1 MLTLYLWEKEKK
13 LYSIGIDVGGTF
25 TDFFCL
31 DHSNQKSYVYK
42 TASTPTDP
50 SKAVCDGL
58 ETLLKKY
65 LIKPSEVST
74 IFHGTT
80 VGTNSILEGKG
91 AKVGLITNSGF
102 RDILH
107 IGRHQRPQHY
117 SIGQEIPWQDRS
129 LIERKFRRTVTCRLD
144 SSGNEIT
151 PLDESGILDH
161 IQFFNEHNV
170 TSVLIAFLFSFRNN
184 AHENRVLELVKHSMP
199 SAFVTTSSSVSPQFR
214 EFERFTTGA
223 VAAFIGPKVT
233 HYIDNLSSTLSK
245 ICPDAEL
252 RIMTSSGG
260 LATPEMIMRHP
271 ELTLLSGLVAG
282 ANAGLW
288 LASQKGMK
296 NLITLDIGGTSADI
310 SIINDGQLNE
320 VSSRNASIAG
330 YPVQLPMI
338 DIHTIGAGGGSI
350 ARVDFGGGFKVG
362 PESAGASPGPA
373 CYNLGGSTPTV
384 TDANLVLGR
393 LLGDRIL
400 DGRMTLNTKMAEKS
414 LEGVSSILGSTIN
427 QTALGTVS
435 VLNNNMASAIRSRT
449 IQKGID
455 PRDFSLCAFGGGG
468 PLQAVGVAEILGIN
482 EVIIPQNPGIMCAF
496 GLLISR
502 IEYHSVRT
510 LLMTK
515 TKFNLSILN
524 EMLSEMKRD
533 LISIFERD
541 KANTKLICFE
551 AFTDLRYVGQ
561 VYELKVPLISDVLEP
576 HDLEK
581 VWDAFHKQH
590 KQEYGHNFSSA
601 DIEMVSV
608 KLKAHLKNEDP
619 YKKLNFES
627 SVSKNPSNSDL
638 TKKKVTFSSQGLPQS
653 FETELIDRNTLEV
666 GSQKVGPN
674 VVYQEDSTTVVPP
687 GWSMSVD
694 DDLTLRLKKL
704 DVNNE

>member
-1 MLTLYLWEKEKK
+1 M
-13 LYSIGIDVGGTF
+13 
-25 TDFFCL
+25 
-31 DHSNQKSYVYK
+31 
-42 TASTPTDP
+42 
-50 SKAVCDGL
+50 
-58 ETLLKKY
+58 
-65 LIKPSEVST
+65 
-74 IFHGTT
+74 
-80 VGTNSILEGKG
+80 
-91 AKVGLITNSGF
+91 
-102 RDILH
+102 H

-117 SIGQEIPWQDRS
+117 SIGQEIPWQNRA
-129 LIERKFRRTVTCRLD
+129 LIERKFRKTVDCRLD
-144 SSGNEIT
+144 SSGKEIT
-151 PLDESGILDH
+151 PLDEKSILAH
-161 IQFFNEHNV
+161 LEFFEENNV
-170 TSVLIAFLFSFRNN
+170 NSILIAFLFSYRNN
-184 AHENRVLELVKHSMP
+184 AHENRVLELVREQMP

-233 HYIDNLSSTLSK
+233 QYIDNLSLNLK
-245 ICPDAEL
+245 NICQNAEL

-288 LASQKGMK
+288 LASKKKMK

-320 VSSRNASIAG
+320 VSSRNASISG

-350 ARVDFGGGFKVG
+350 ARVDAGGGFKVG

-373 CYNLGGSTPTV
+373 CYNLGGSKPTV

-400 DGRMTLNTKMAEKS
+400 DGRMMLDSQMAETS
-414 LEGVSSILGSTIN
+414 LKEVSSTLGSTIN
-427 QTALGTVS
+427 QTALGTIS

-482 EVIIPQNPGIMCAF
+482 EVIVPQNPGIMCAF

-502 IEYHSVRT
+502 VEYHSVKT

-515 TKFNLSILN
+515 TQFNLSILN
-524 EMLSEMKRD
+524 ETLSEMKSD
-533 LISIFERD
+533 LTSIFERD
-541 KANTKLICFE
+541 KADTKLIRFE

-561 VYELKVPLISDVLEP
+561 GYELKVPLNSDVLRPEN
-576 HDLEK
+576 LEQ

-590 KQEYGHNFSSA
+590 KQEYGHNFLSA

-608 KLKAHLKNEDP
+608 KMKAQI
-619 YKKLNFES
+619 KKEES
-627 SVSKNPSNSDL
+627 SDEFSFENSIDETVSHLNLPN
-638 TKKKVTFSSQGLPQS
+638 TKVEFSIDGKPQS
-653 FETELIDRNTLEV
+653 FETEIIDRKTLK
-666 GSQKVGPN
+666 GGAQKAGPN
-674 VVYQEDSTTVVPP
+674 VLYQEDSTTVVPP
-687 GWSMSVD
+687 GWTMSVD
-694 DDLTLRLKKL
+694 DDLTLRLRKL
-704 DVNNE
+704 DNKNE

>member
-1 MLTLYLWEKEKK
+1 M
-13 LYSIGIDVGGTF
+13 YSIGIDVGGTF
-25 TDFFCL
+25 TDFFCF
-31 DHSNQKSYVYK
+31 DHSNQQTFVYK
-42 TASTPTDP
+42 IASTPDDP
-50 SKAVCDGL
+50 SQAVCTGL
-58 ETLLKKY
+58 EALLTKY
-65 LIKPSEVST
+65 SIKPTEVST

-117 SIGQEIPWQDRS
+117 SIGQEIPWQNRA
-129 LIERKFRRTVTCRLD
+129 LIERKFRKTIDCRLD
-144 SSGNEIT
+144 SSGNEII
-151 PLDESGILDH
+151 PLDETSILDH
-161 IQFFNEHNV
+161 LEFFKNNNV
-170 TSVLIAFLFSFRNN
+170 NSILIAFLFSFRNN
-184 AHENRVLELVKHSMP
+184 THENHVLKIVKEQMP

-233 HYIDNLSSTLSK
+233 NYIDNLSYNLRK
-245 ICPDAEL
+245 ICPESEL

-260 LATPEMIMRHP
+260 LATPEMIMEHP

-288 LASQKGMK
+288 LASKKGMK

-310 SIINDGQLNE
+310 SIINNGQLNE

-350 ARVDFGGGFKVG
+350 AKVDAGGGFKVG

-373 CYNLGGSTPTV
+373 CYNLGGSKPTV

-400 DGRMTLNTKMAEKS
+400 DGRMTLDSQMAEKS
-414 LEGVSSILGSTIN
+414 LEKVSSTLGSTIN
-427 QTALGTVS
+427 QTALGTIS

-468 PLQAVGVAEILGIN
+468 PLQAVGVAEILGIK

-515 TKFNLSILN
+515 TQFNLSFLN
-524 EMLSEMKRD
+524 ETLTEMKDD

-541 KANTKLICFE
+541 KADTKLISFE

-561 VYELKVPLISDVLEP
+561 GYELKVPLNSDMLKPEHLE
-576 HDLEK
+576 E

-590 KQEYGHNFSSA
+590 KQEYGHNFTSA

-608 KLKAHLKNEDP
+608 KLKAHIKKENP
-619 YKKLNFES
+619 YEELSFES
-627 SVSKNPSNSDL
+627 SFDEYSGRSDL
-638 TKKKVTFSSQGLPQS
+638 TMKEVEFSVEGKPQR
-653 FETELIDRNTLEV
+653 FDTEIIRRNNLA
-666 GSQKVGPN
+666 GGIQKMGPN
-674 VVYQEDSTTVVPP
+674 VVYQQDSTTVVPP
-687 GWSMSVD
+687 GWTMSVD
-694 DDLTLRLKKL
+694 DDLSLRLRKL
-704 DVNNE
+704 DNNNE

>member
-1 MLTLYLWEKEKK
+1 M
-13 LYSIGIDVGGTF
+13 YSIGIDVGGTF
-25 TDFFCL
+25 TDFFCFN
-31 DHSNQKSYVYK
+31 HSNQQTFVYK
-42 TASTPTDP
+42 IASTPEDP
-50 SKAVCDGL
+50 SEAVCAGL
-58 ETLLKKY
+58 EALLTKY
-65 LIKPSEVST
+65 SIKPTEVST

-117 SIGQEIPWQDRS
+117 SIGQEIPWQNRP
-129 LIERKFRRTVTCRLD
+129 LIERKFRKTIACRFD
-144 SSGNEIT
+144 SSGNEII
-151 PLDESGILDH
+151 PLDETSVLDH
-161 IQFFNEHNV
+161 VEFFKNNNV
-170 TSVLIAFLFSFRNN
+170 NSILIAFLFSYRNN
-184 AHENRVLELVKHSMP
+184 AHENHVLKIVKEQMP

-233 HYIDNLSSTLSK
+233 NYIYNLSHNLRK
-245 ICPDAEL
+245 ICPDSEL

-260 LATPEMIMRHP
+260 LATPEMIMQHP

-288 LASQKGMK
+288 LASKKGMK

-310 SIINDGQLNE
+310 SIINHGKLNE

-350 ARVDFGGGFKVG
+350 AKVDAGGGFKVG

-373 CYNLGGSTPTV
+373 CYNIGGSKPTV

-400 DGRMTLNTKMAEKS
+400 DGRMTLDTHMAEKS
-414 LEGVSSILGSTIN
+414 LEKVSTTLGSTIN
-427 QTALGTVS
+427 QTALGTIS

-468 PLQAVGVAEILGIN
+468 PLQAVGVAEILGIK

-515 TKFNLSILN
+515 TQFNLSFLNETLN
-524 EMLSEMKRD
+524 EMKDE

-541 KANTKLICFE
+541 KADTKLISFE

-561 VYELKVPLISDVLEP
+561 GYELKVSLNSDIIKPEHLEQ
-576 HDLEK
+576 
-581 VWDAFHKQH
+581 VWNDFHEQH
-590 KQEYGHNFSSA
+590 KQEYGHSFTSA

-608 KLKAHLKNEDP
+608 KLKAHIKKEKP
-619 YKKLNFES
+619 YEELSFES
-627 SVSKNPSNSDL
+627 SFDETVSRLNLPNA
-638 TKKKVTFSSQGLPQS
+638 KVEFNIDGKSQS
-653 FETELIDRNTLEV
+653 FEAEIIDRRFLAEGTH
-666 GSQKVGPN
+666 KVGPTII
-674 VVYQEDSTTVVPP
+674 YQEDSTTVAPP
-687 GWSMSVD
+687 GWKMSVD

-704 DVNNE
+704 DNRNE

>member
-1 MLTLYLWEKEKK
+1 M
-13 LYSIGIDVGGTF
+13 YSIGIDVGGTF
-25 TDFFCL
+25 TDFFCF
-31 DHSNQKSYVYK
+31 DQSNQKTFVYK
-42 TASTPTDP
+42 TPSTSDDP
-50 SKAVCDGL
+50 SKAVCAGL
-58 ETLLKKY
+58 EALLTKY
-65 LIKPSEVST
+65 TIKATDVST

-117 SIGQEIPWQDRS
+117 SIGQEIPWQNRA
-129 LIERKFRRTVTCRLD
+129 LIERKFRKTVNCRLD
-144 SSGNEIT
+144 SSGNEIA
-151 PLDESGILDH
+151 PLDEKSILAH
-161 IQFFNEHNV
+161 IEFFKENSVN
-170 TSVLIAFLFSFRNN
+170 SVLIAFLFSYRNN
-184 AHENRVLELVKHSMP
+184 AHEGRVLELVRDQMP

-233 HYIDNLSSTLSK
+233 HYIDNLTLNLKK
-245 ICPDAEL
+245 ICQNAEL

-288 LASQKGMK
+288 LASKKKMK

-320 VSSRNASIAG
+320 VSSRNASISG

-338 DIHTIGAGGGSI
+338 DIHTIGAGGGSV
-350 ARVDFGGGFKVG
+350 ARVDAGGGFKVG
-362 PESAGASPGPA
+362 PESAGAYPGPA
-373 CYNLGGSTPTV
+373 CYNLGGSKPTV

-400 DGRMTLNTKMAEKS
+400 DGRMTLDSQMAETS
-414 LEGVSSILGSTIN
+414 LKEVSSTLGSTIN
-427 QTALGTVS
+427 QTALGTIS

-502 IEYHSVRT
+502 VEYHSVKT

-515 TKFNLSILN
+515 TQFNLSTLN
-524 EMLSEMKRD
+524 ETLSEMKSD
-533 LISIFERD
+533 LTLIFERD
-541 KANTKLICFE
+541 KAETKLIRFE

-561 VYELKVPLISDVLEP
+561 GYELKVPLNSDILEP
-576 HDLEK
+576 QHLEQ
-581 VWDAFHKQH
+581 VWDAFHRQH
-590 KQEYGHNFSSA
+590 KQEYGHNFLSA

-608 KLKAHLKNEDP
+608 KLKAHIISENSSGALSFENSTDKTVSS
-619 YKKLNFES
+619 LNLPNTNVE
-627 SVSKNPSNSDL
+627 
-638 TKKKVTFSSQGLPQS
+638 FSIDGKPQS
-653 FETELIDRNTLEV
+653 FETEIIDRKTLA
-666 GSQKVGPN
+666 GGAQKAGPN
-674 VVYQEDSTTVVPP
+674 VIYQEDSTIVVPP
-687 GWSMSVD
+687 GWTMSVD

-704 DVNNE
+704 DNNNE

>member
-1 MLTLYLWEKEKK
+1 M
-13 LYSIGIDVGGTF
+13 YSIGIDVGGTF
-25 TDFFCL
+25 TDFFCFNQ
-31 DHSNQKSYVYK
+31 SNQKTFVYK
-42 TASTPTDP
+42 TPSTSDDP
-50 SKAVCDGL
+50 SKAVCAGL
-58 ETLLKKY
+58 EALLTKY
-65 LIKPSEVST
+65 TIKATDVST

-117 SIGQEIPWQDRS
+117 SIGQEIPWQNRA
-129 LIERKFRRTVTCRLD
+129 LIERKFRKTVNCRLD
-144 SSGNEIT
+144 SSGNEIA
-151 PLDESGILDH
+151 PLDEKSILAH
-161 IQFFNEHNV
+161 IEFFKENSVN
-170 TSVLIAFLFSFRNN
+170 SVLIAFLFSYRNN
-184 AHENRVLELVKHSMP
+184 AHEGRVLELVRDQMP

-233 HYIDNLSSTLSK
+233 HYIDNLTLNLKK
-245 ICPDAEL
+245 ICQNAEL

-288 LASQKGMK
+288 LASKKKMK

-320 VSSRNASIAG
+320 VSSRNASISG

-338 DIHTIGAGGGSI
+338 DIHTIGAGGGSV
-350 ARVDFGGGFKVG
+350 ARVDAGGGFKVG
-362 PESAGASPGPA
+362 PESAGAYPGPA
-373 CYNLGGSTPTV
+373 CYNLGGSKPTV

-400 DGRMTLNTKMAEKS
+400 DGRMTLDSQMAETS
-414 LEGVSSILGSTIN
+414 LKEVSLTLGSTIN
-427 QTALGTVS
+427 QTALGTIS

-502 IEYHSVRT
+502 VEYHSVKT

-515 TKFNLSILN
+515 TQFNLSTLN
-524 EMLSEMKRD
+524 ETLSEMKSD
-533 LISIFERD
+533 LTLIFERD
-541 KANTKLICFE
+541 KAETKLIRFE

-561 VYELKVPLISDVLEP
+561 GYELKVPLNSNTLGTEHLEQ
-576 HDLEK
+576 
-581 VWDAFHKQH
+581 VWDAFHRQH
-590 KQEYGHNFSSA
+590 KQEYGHNFLSA

-608 KLKAHLKNEDP
+608 KLKAHIMSKNSSGALSFENSTD
-619 YKKLNFES
+619 KTVSSLNFS
-627 SVSKNPSNSDL
+627 IS
-638 TKKKVTFSSQGLPQS
+638 
-653 FETELIDRNTLEV
+653 
-666 GSQKVGPN
+666 
-674 VVYQEDSTTVVPP
+674 
-687 GWSMSVD
+687 
-694 DDLTLRLKKL
+694 
-704 DVNNE
+704 

>member
-1 MLTLYLWEKEKK
+1 M
-13 LYSIGIDVGGTF
+13 YSIGIDVGGTF
-25 TDFFCL
+25 TDFFCFNQ
-31 DHSNQKSYVYK
+31 SNQKTFVYK
-42 TASTPTDP
+42 TPSTSDDP
-50 SKAVCDGL
+50 SKAVCAGL
-58 ETLLKKY
+58 EALLTKY
-65 LIKPSEVST
+65 TIKATDVST

-117 SIGQEIPWQDRS
+117 SIGQEIPWQNRA
-129 LIERKFRRTVTCRLD
+129 LIERKFRKTVNCRLD
-144 SSGNEIT
+144 SSGNEIA
-151 PLDESGILDH
+151 PLDEKSILAH
-161 IQFFNEHNV
+161 IEFFKENSVN
-170 TSVLIAFLFSFRNN
+170 SVLIAFLFSYRNN
-184 AHENRVLELVKHSMP
+184 AHEGRVLELVRDQMP

-233 HYIDNLSSTLSK
+233 HYIDNLTLNLKK
-245 ICPDAEL
+245 ICQNAEL

-288 LASQKGMK
+288 LASKKKMK

-320 VSSRNASIAG
+320 VSSRNASISG

-338 DIHTIGAGGGSI
+338 DIHTIGAGGGSV
-350 ARVDFGGGFKVG
+350 ARVDAGGGFKVG
-362 PESAGASPGPA
+362 PESAGAYPGPA
-373 CYNLGGSTPTV
+373 CYNLGGSKPTV

-400 DGRMTLNTKMAEKS
+400 DGRMTLDSQMAETS
-414 LEGVSSILGSTIN
+414 LKEVSSTLGSTIN
-427 QTALGTVS
+427 QTALGTIS

-502 IEYHSVRT
+502 VEYHSVKT

-515 TKFNLSILN
+515 TQFNLSTLN
-524 EMLSEMKRD
+524 ETLSEMKSD
-533 LISIFERD
+533 LTLIFERD
-541 KANTKLICFE
+541 KAETKLIRFE

-561 VYELKVPLISDVLEP
+561 GYELKVPLNSDILEP
-576 HDLEK
+576 QHLEQ
-581 VWDAFHKQH
+581 VWDAFHRQH
-590 KQEYGHNFSSA
+590 KQEYGHNFLSA

-608 KLKAHLKNEDP
+608 KLKAHIISENSSGALSFENSTDETVSR
-619 YKKLNFES
+619 LNLPNTNVE
-627 SVSKNPSNSDL
+627 
-638 TKKKVTFSSQGLPQS
+638 FSIDGKPQS
-653 FETELIDRNTLEV
+653 FETEIIDRKTLA
-666 GSQKVGPN
+666 GGAQKAGPN
-674 VVYQEDSTTVVPP
+674 VIYQEDSTIVVPP
-687 GWSMSVD
+687 GWTMSVD

-704 DVNNE
+704 DNNNE

>member
-1 MLTLYLWEKEKK
+1 M
-13 LYSIGIDVGGTF
+13 YSIGIDVGGTF
-25 TDFFCL
+25 TDFFCF
-31 DHSNQKSYVYK
+31 DHSNQQTFVYK
-42 TASTPTDP
+42 IASTPDDP
-50 SKAVCDGL
+50 SQAVCTGL
-58 ETLLKKY
+58 EALLTKY
-65 LIKPSEVST
+65 SIKPTEVST

-117 SIGQEIPWQDRS
+117 SIGQEIPWQNRA
-129 LIERKFRRTVTCRLD
+129 LIERKFRKTIDCRLD
-144 SSGNEIT
+144 SSGNEII
-151 PLDESGILDH
+151 PLNETSILDH
-161 IQFFNEHNV
+161 LEFFKNNNV
-170 TSVLIAFLFSFRNN
+170 NSILIAFLFSFRNN
-184 AHENRVLELVKHSMP
+184 THENHVLKIVKEQMP

-233 HYIDNLSSTLSK
+233 NYIDNLSYNLRK
-245 ICPDAEL
+245 ICPESEL

-260 LATPEMIMRHP
+260 LATPEMIMEHP

-288 LASQKGMK
+288 LASKKGMK

-310 SIINDGQLNE
+310 SIINNGQLNE

-350 ARVDFGGGFKVG
+350 AKVDAGGGFKVG

-373 CYNLGGSTPTV
+373 CYNLGGSKPTV

-400 DGRMTLNTKMAEKS
+400 DGRMALDTQMAEKS
-414 LEGVSSILGSTIN
+414 LEKVSSTLGSTIN
-427 QTALGTVS
+427 QTALGTIS

-468 PLQAVGVAEILGIN
+468 PLQAVGVAEILGIK

-515 TKFNLSILN
+515 TQFNLSFLN
-524 EMLSEMKRD
+524 ETLTEMKDD

-541 KANTKLICFE
+541 KADTKLISFE

-561 VYELKVPLISDVLEP
+561 GYELKVPLNSDMLKPEHLE
-576 HDLEK
+576 E

-590 KQEYGHNFSSA
+590 KQEYGHNFTSA

-608 KLKAHLKNEDP
+608 KLKAHIKKENP
-619 YKKLNFES
+619 YEELSFES
-627 SVSKNPSNSDL
+627 SFDEYSGRSDL
-638 TKKKVTFSSQGLPQS
+638 TMKEVEFSVEGKPQR
-653 FETELIDRNTLEV
+653 FDTEIIRRNNLA
-666 GSQKVGPN
+666 GGIQKMGPN
-674 VVYQEDSTTVVPP
+674 VVYQQDSTTVVPP
-687 GWSMSVD
+687 GWTMSVD
-694 DDLTLRLKKL
+694 DDLSLRLRKL
-704 DVNNE
+704 DNNNE

>member
-1 MLTLYLWEKEKK
+1 M
-13 LYSIGIDVGGTF
+13 YSIGIDVGGTF
-25 TDFFCL
+25 TDFFCF
-31 DHSNQKSYVYK
+31 DHSNQQTFVYK
-42 TASTPTDP
+42 IASTPDDP
-50 SKAVCDGL
+50 SQAVCTGL
-58 ETLLKKY
+58 EALLTKY
-65 LIKPSEVST
+65 SIKPMEVST

-117 SIGQEIPWQDRS
+117 SIGQEIPWQNRA
-129 LIERKFRRTVTCRLD
+129 LIERKFRKTIDCRLD
-144 SSGNEIT
+144 SSGNEII
-151 PLDESGILDH
+151 PLNESSILDH
-161 IQFFNEHNV
+161 LEFFKNNNV
-170 TSVLIAFLFSFRNN
+170 NSILIAFLFSFRNN
-184 AHENRVLELVKHSMP
+184 THENHVLKIVKEQMP

-233 HYIDNLSSTLSK
+233 NYIDNLSYNLRK
-245 ICPDAEL
+245 ICPESEL

-260 LATPEMIMRHP
+260 LATPEMIMEHP

-288 LASQKGMK
+288 LASKKGMK

-310 SIINDGQLNE
+310 SIINNGQLNE

-350 ARVDFGGGFKVG
+350 AKVDAGGGFKVG

-373 CYNLGGSTPTV
+373 CYNLGGSKPTV

-400 DGRMTLNTKMAEKS
+400 DGRMTLDTQMAEKS
-414 LEGVSSILGSTIN
+414 LEKVSSTLGSTIN
-427 QTALGTVS
+427 QTALGTIS

-468 PLQAVGVAEILGIN
+468 PLQAVGVAEILGIK

-515 TKFNLSILN
+515 TQFNLSFLN
-524 EMLSEMKRD
+524 ETLTEMKDD

-541 KANTKLICFE
+541 KADTKLISFE

-561 VYELKVPLISDVLEP
+561 GYELKVPLNSDMLKPEHLE
-576 HDLEK
+576 E

-590 KQEYGHNFSSA
+590 KQEYGHNFTSA

-608 KLKAHLKNEDP
+608 KLKAHIKKENP
-619 YKKLNFES
+619 YEELSFES
-627 SVSKNPSNSDL
+627 SFDEYSGRSDL
-638 TKKKVTFSSQGLPQS
+638 TMKEVEFSVEGKPQR
-653 FETELIDRNTLEV
+653 FDTEIIRRNNLA
-666 GSQKVGPN
+666 GGIQKIGPN
-674 VVYQEDSTTVVPP
+674 VVYQQDSTTVVPP
-687 GWSMSVD
+687 GWTMSVD
-694 DDLTLRLKKL
+694 DDLSLRLRKL
-704 DVNNE
+704 DNNNE

>member
-1 MLTLYLWEKEKK
+1 M
-13 LYSIGIDVGGTF
+13 YSIGIDVGGTF
-25 TDFFCL
+25 TDFFCF
-31 DHSNQKSYVYK
+31 DHSNQQTFVYK
-42 TASTPTDP
+42 IASTPDDP
-50 SKAVCDGL
+50 SQAVCTGL
-58 ETLLKKY
+58 EALLTKY
-65 LIKPSEVST
+65 SIKPTEVST

-117 SIGQEIPWQDRS
+117 SIGQEIPWQNRA
-129 LIERKFRRTVTCRLD
+129 LIERKFRKTIACRLD
-144 SSGNEIT
+144 SSGNEII
-151 PLDESGILDH
+151 PLDETSILDH
-161 IQFFNEHNV
+161 LEFFKNNNV
-170 TSVLIAFLFSFRNN
+170 NSILIAFLFSFRNN
-184 AHENRVLELVKHSMP
+184 THENHVLKIVKEQMP

-233 HYIDNLSSTLSK
+233 NYIDNLSFNLRK
-245 ICPDAEL
+245 ICPDSEL

-260 LATPEMIMRHP
+260 LATPEMIMEHP

-288 LASQKGMK
+288 LASKKGMK

-310 SIINDGQLNE
+310 SIINNGQLNE

-350 ARVDFGGGFKVG
+350 AKVDAGGGFKVG

-373 CYNLGGSTPTV
+373 CYNLGGSKPTV

-400 DGRMTLNTKMAEKS
+400 DGRMTLDTQMAEKS
-414 LEGVSSILGSTIN
+414 LEKVSSTLGSTIN
-427 QTALGTVS
+427 QTALGTIS

-468 PLQAVGVAEILGIN
+468 PLQAVGVAEILGIK

-515 TKFNLSILN
+515 TQFNLSFLN
-524 EMLSEMKRD
+524 ETLTEMKDD

-541 KANTKLICFE
+541 KADTKLISFE

-561 VYELKVPLISDVLEP
+561 GYELKVPLNSDMLKPEHLE
-576 HDLEK
+576 E

-590 KQEYGHNFSSA
+590 KQEYGHNFTSA

-608 KLKAHLKNEDP
+608 KLKAHIKKENP
-619 YKKLNFES
+619 YEELSFES
-627 SVSKNPSNSDL
+627 SFDEYSGRSDL
-638 TKKKVTFSSQGLPQS
+638 TMKEVEFSVEGKPQR
-653 FETELIDRNTLEV
+653 FDTEIIRRNNLA
-666 GSQKVGPN
+666 GGIQKMGPN
-674 VVYQEDSTTVVPP
+674 VVYQQDSTTVVPP
-687 GWSMSVD
+687 GWTMSVD
-694 DDLTLRLKKL
+694 DDLSLRLRKL
-704 DVNNE
+704 DNNNE

>member
-1 MLTLYLWEKEKK
+1 

-25 TDFFCL
+25 TDFFCF
-31 DHSNQKSYVYK
+31 DHSNQQTFVYK
-42 TASTPTDP
+42 IASTPDDP
-50 SKAVCDGL
+50 SQAVCTGL
-58 ETLLKKY
+58 EALLTKY
-65 LIKPSEVST
+65 SIKPTEVST

-117 SIGQEIPWQDRS
+117 SIGQEIPWQNRA
-129 LIERKFRRTVTCRLD
+129 LIERKFRKTIDCRLD
-144 SSGNEIT
+144 SSGNEII
-151 PLDESGILDH
+151 PLDETSILDH
-161 IQFFNEHNV
+161 LEFFKNNNV
-170 TSVLIAFLFSFRNN
+170 NSILIAFLFSFRNN
-184 AHENRVLELVKHSMP
+184 THENHVLKIVKEQMP

-233 HYIDNLSSTLSK
+233 NYIDNLSFNLRK
-245 ICPDAEL
+245 ICPDSEL

-260 LATPEMIMRHP
+260 LATPEMIMEHP

-288 LASQKGMK
+288 LASKKGMK

-310 SIINDGQLNE
+310 SIINNGQLNE

-350 ARVDFGGGFKVG
+350 AKVDAGGGFKVG

-373 CYNLGGSTPTV
+373 CYNLGGSKPTV

-400 DGRMTLNTKMAEKS
+400 DGRMTLDTQMAEKS
-414 LEGVSSILGSTIN
+414 LEKVSSTLGSTIN
-427 QTALGTVS
+427 QTALGTIS

-468 PLQAVGVAEILGIN
+468 PLQAVEVAEILGIK

-515 TKFNLSILN
+515 TQFNLSFLN
-524 EMLSEMKRD
+524 ETLTEMKDD

-541 KANTKLICFE
+541 KADTKLISFE

-561 VYELKVPLISDVLEP
+561 GYELKVPLNSDMLKPEHLE
-576 HDLEK
+576 E

-590 KQEYGHNFSSA
+590 KQEYGHNFTSA

-608 KLKAHLKNEDP
+608 KLKAHIKKENP
-619 YKKLNFES
+619 YEELSFES
-627 SVSKNPSNSDL
+627 SFDEYSGRSDL
-638 TKKKVTFSSQGLPQS
+638 TMK
-653 FETELIDRNTLEV
+653 EV
-666 GSQKVGPN
+666 GFSVEGKPQRFDTEIIRRNNLAGGIQKMGPN
-674 VVYQEDSTTVVPP
+674 VVYQQDSTTVVPP
-687 GWSMSVD
+687 GWTMSVD
-694 DDLTLRLKKL
+694 DDLSLRLRKL
-704 DVNNE
+704 DNNNE

>member
-1 MLTLYLWEKEKK
+1 M
-13 LYSIGIDVGGTF
+13 YSIGIDVGGTF
-25 TDFFCL
+25 TDFFCF
-31 DHSNQKSYVYK
+31 DHSNQKTFVYK
-42 TASTPTDP
+42 TASTPDDP
-50 SKAVCDGL
+50 SKAVCAGL
-58 ETLLKKY
+58 EALLTKY
-65 LIKPSEVST
+65 SIKATDVST

-117 SIGQEIPWQDRS
+117 SIGQEIPWQNRA
-129 LIERKFRRTVTCRLD
+129 LIERKFRKTVNCRLD

-151 PLDESGILDH
+151 PLDEKSILAH
-161 IQFFNEHNV
+161 LEFFEENNV
-170 TSVLIAFLFSFRNN
+170 NSVLIAFLFSYRNN
-184 AHENRVLELVKHSMP
+184 AHERRVSELVRDQMP
-199 SAFVTTSSSVSPQFR
+199 NAFVTTSSSVSPQFR

-233 HYIDNLSSTLSK
+233 GYIDNLSLTLKK
-245 ICPDAEL
+245 ICQNAEL

-288 LASQKGMK
+288 LASKKKMK

-320 VSSRNASIAG
+320 VSSRNASISG

-350 ARVDFGGGFKVG
+350 ARVDAGGGFKVG

-373 CYNLGGSTPTV
+373 CYNLGGSKPTV

-400 DGRMTLNTKMAEKS
+400 DGRMTLDSQIAETS
-414 LEGVSSILGSTIN
+414 LKEVSSTLGSTIN
-427 QTALGTVS
+427 QTALGTIS

-482 EVIIPQNPGIMCAF
+482 EVIVPQTPGIMCAF

-502 IEYHSVRT
+502 VEYHSVKT

-515 TKFNLSILN
+515 TQFNLSTLN
-524 EMLSEMKRD
+524 ETLSEMKSD
-533 LISIFERD
+533 LTSIFERD
-541 KANTKLICFE
+541 KANTKLIRFE

-561 VYELKVPLISDVLEP
+561 GYELKVPLNSDVLKLE
-576 HDLEK
+576 DLEQ

-590 KQEYGHNFSSA
+590 KQEYGHNFLSA

-608 KLKAHLKNEDP
+608 KLKAQI
-619 YKKLNFES
+619 KKENSSDEFSFENSIDETVSRLNLP
-627 SVSKNPSNSDL
+627 N
-638 TKKKVTFSSQGLPQS
+638 TKVEFSIDGKPQS
-653 FETELIDRNTLEV
+653 FETEIIDRKTLT
-666 GSQKVGPN
+666 GGAQKAGPN
-674 VVYQEDSTTVVPP
+674 VIYQEDSTTVVPP
-687 GWSMSVD
+687 GWTMSVD
-694 DDLTLRLKKL
+694 DDLTLRLRKL
-704 DVNNE
+704 DNNNE

>member
-1 MLTLYLWEKEKK
+1 M
-13 LYSIGIDVGGTF
+13 YSIGIDVGGTF
-25 TDFFCL
+25 TDFFCF
-31 DHSNQKSYVYK
+31 DQSNQKTFVYK
-42 TASTPTDP
+42 TPSTSDDP
-50 SKAVCDGL
+50 SKAVCAGL
-58 ETLLKKY
+58 EALLTKY
-65 LIKPSEVST
+65 TIKATDVST

-117 SIGQEIPWQDRS
+117 SIGQEIPWQNRA
-129 LIERKFRRTVTCRLD
+129 LIERKFRKTVNCRLD
-144 SSGNEIT
+144 SSGNEIA
-151 PLDESGILDH
+151 PLDEKSIADH
-161 IQFFNEHNV
+161 IEFFKENRVN
-170 TSVLIAFLFSFRNN
+170 SVLIAFLFSYRNN
-184 AHENRVLELVKHSMP
+184 AHESRVLELVRDQMP

-233 HYIDNLSSTLSK
+233 HYIDNLTLNLKK
-245 ICPDAEL
+245 ICQNAEL

-288 LASQKGMK
+288 LASKKKMK

-338 DIHTIGAGGGSI
+338 DIHTIGAGGGSV
-350 ARVDFGGGFKVG
+350 ARVDAGGGFKVG
-362 PESAGASPGPA
+362 PESAGAYPGPA
-373 CYNLGGSTPTV
+373 CYNLGGSKPTV

-400 DGRMTLNTKMAEKS
+400 DGRMTLDSQMAETS
-414 LEGVSSILGSTIN
+414 LKEVSSTLGSTIN
-427 QTALGTVS
+427 QTALGTIS

-502 IEYHSVRT
+502 VEYHSVKT

-515 TKFNLSILN
+515 TQFNLSTLN
-524 EMLSEMKRD
+524 ETLSEMKSD
-533 LISIFERD
+533 LTLIFERD
-541 KANTKLICFE
+541 KAETKLIRFE

-561 VYELKVPLISDVLEP
+561 GYELKVPLNSDILEP
-576 HDLEK
+576 EHLEQ
-581 VWDAFHKQH
+581 VWDAFHRQH
-590 KQEYGHNFSSA
+590 KQEYGHNFLSA

-608 KLKAHLKNEDP
+608 KLKAHIISENSSGALSFENSTDEP
-619 YKKLNFES
+619 VSRLNLPNTNVE
-627 SVSKNPSNSDL
+627 
-638 TKKKVTFSSQGLPQS
+638 FSIDGKPQS
-653 FETELIDRNTLEV
+653 FETEIIDRKTLA
-666 GSQKVGPN
+666 GGAQKAGPN
-674 VVYQEDSTTVVPP
+674 VIYQEDSTIVVPP
-687 GWSMSVD
+687 GWTMSVD

-704 DVNNE
+704 DNNNE

>member
-1 MLTLYLWEKEKK
+1 M
-13 LYSIGIDVGGTF
+13 YSIGIDVGGTF
-25 TDFFCL
+25 TDFFCFNQ
-31 DHSNQKSYVYK
+31 SNQKTFVYK
-42 TASTPTDP
+42 TPSTSDDP
-50 SKAVCDGL
+50 SKAVCAGL
-58 ETLLKKY
+58 EALLTKY
-65 LIKPSEVST
+65 TIKATDVST

-117 SIGQEIPWQDRS
+117 SIGQEIPWQNRA
-129 LIERKFRRTVTCRLD
+129 LIERKFRKTVNCRLD
-144 SSGNEIT
+144 SSGNEIA
-151 PLDESGILDH
+151 PLDEKSILAH
-161 IQFFNEHNV
+161 IEFFKENSVN
-170 TSVLIAFLFSFRNN
+170 SVLIAFLFSYRNN
-184 AHENRVLELVKHSMP
+184 AHEGRVLELVRDQMP

-233 HYIDNLSSTLSK
+233 HYIDNLTLNLKK
-245 ICPDAEL
+245 ICQNAEL

-288 LASQKGMK
+288 LASKKKMK

-320 VSSRNASIAG
+320 VSSRNASISG

-338 DIHTIGAGGGSI
+338 DIHTIGAGGGSV
-350 ARVDFGGGFKVG
+350 ARVDAGGGFKVG
-362 PESAGASPGPA
+362 PESAGAYPGPA
-373 CYNLGGSTPTV
+373 CYNLGGSKPTV

-400 DGRMTLNTKMAEKS
+400 DGRMTLDSQMAETS
-414 LEGVSSILGSTIN
+414 LKEVSSTLGSTIN
-427 QTALGTVS
+427 QTALGTIS

-502 IEYHSVRT
+502 VEYHSVKT

-515 TKFNLSILN
+515 TQFNLSTLN
-524 EMLSEMKRD
+524 ETLSEMKSD
-533 LISIFERD
+533 LTLIFERD
-541 KANTKLICFE
+541 KAETKLIRFE

-561 VYELKVPLISDVLEP
+561 GYELKVPLNSNTLGPEHLEQ
-576 HDLEK
+576 
-581 VWDAFHKQH
+581 VWDAFHRQH
-590 KQEYGHNFSSA
+590 KQEYGHNFLSA

-608 KLKAHLKNEDP
+608 KLKAHIISENSSGALSFENSTDETVSR
-619 YKKLNFES
+619 LNLPNTNVE
-627 SVSKNPSNSDL
+627 
-638 TKKKVTFSSQGLPQS
+638 FSIDGKPQS
-653 FETELIDRNTLEV
+653 FETEIIDRKTLA
-666 GSQKVGPN
+666 GGAQKAGPN
-674 VVYQEDSTTVVPP
+674 VIYQEDSTIVVPP
-687 GWSMSVD
+687 GWTMSVD

-704 DVNNE
+704 DNNNE

>member
-1 MLTLYLWEKEKK
+1 M
-13 LYSIGIDVGGTF
+13 YSIGIDVGGTF
-25 TDFFCL
+25 TDFFCFN
-31 DHSNQKSYVYK
+31 HSNQKTFVYK
-42 TASTPTDP
+42 EASTPDDP
-50 SKAVCDGL
+50 SKAVCSGL
-58 ETLLKKY
+58 EALLTKY
-65 LIKPSEVST
+65 AIKATNVST

-117 SIGQEIPWQDRS
+117 SIGQEIPWQNRA
-129 LIERKFRRTVTCRLD
+129 LIERKFRKTVDCRLD
-144 SSGNEIT
+144 SSGKEIT
-151 PLDESGILDH
+151 PLDEKSILTH
-161 IQFFNEHNV
+161 LKFFRENNIN
-170 TSVLIAFLFSFRNN
+170 SVLVAFLFSYRNN
-184 AHENRVLELVKHSMP
+184 THENRVLKLVKDQMP
-199 SAFVTTSSSVSPQFR
+199 GAFVTTSSSVSPQFR

-233 HYIDNLSSTLSK
+233 NYIDNLTLNLTK
-245 ICPDAEL
+245 ICSNAEL

-288 LASQKGMK
+288 LASKKKMK

-320 VSSRNASIAG
+320 VSSRNASISG

-350 ARVDFGGGFKVG
+350 ARVDAGGGFKVG

-373 CYNLGGSTPTV
+373 CYNLGGSKPTV

-400 DGRMTLNTKMAEKS
+400 DGRMTLDTQMAEKS
-414 LEGVSSILGSTIN
+414 LEEVSSNLDSTIN
-427 QTALGTVS
+427 QTALGTIS

-502 IEYHSVRT
+502 IEYHSVKT

-515 TKFNLSILN
+515 KQFNLSILN
-524 EMLSEMKRD
+524 DTLSEMKTD

-541 KANTKLICFE
+541 KADTKLISFE

-561 VYELKVPLISDVLEP
+561 GYELKVPLNSDVLKPE
-576 HDLEK
+576 HLNR

-590 KQEYGHNFSSA
+590 KQEYGHNFLSA
-601 DIEMVSV
+601 DIEMVSIKV
-608 KLKAHLKNEDP
+608 KAYVTSRN
-619 YKKLNFES
+619 S
-627 SVSKNPSNSDL
+627 SGEISFQSGFDETADGSDL
-638 TKKKVTFSSQGLPQS
+638 SNTKVEFSIDGKPQS
-653 FETELIDRNTLEV
+653 FETELINRKTLAA
-666 GSQKVGPN
+666 GTKKAGPN
-674 VVYQEDSTTVVPP
+674 VIYQEDSTTVVPP
-687 GWSMSVD
+687 GWKMSVD
-694 DDLTLRLKKL
+694 DDLTLRLRKL
-704 DVNNE
+704 DNKND

>member
-1 MLTLYLWEKEKK
+1 
-13 LYSIGIDVGGTF
+13 
-25 TDFFCL
+25 
-31 DHSNQKSYVYK
+31 
-42 TASTPTDP
+42 
-50 SKAVCDGL
+50 
-58 ETLLKKY
+58 
-65 LIKPSEVST
+65 
-74 IFHGTT
+74 
-80 VGTNSILEGKG
+80 
-91 AKVGLITNSGF
+91 
-102 RDILH
+102 
-107 IGRHQRPQHY
+107 
-117 SIGQEIPWQDRS
+117 
-129 LIERKFRRTVTCRLD
+129 
-144 SSGNEIT
+144 
-151 PLDESGILDH
+151 
-161 IQFFNEHNV
+161 
-170 TSVLIAFLFSFRNN
+170 
-184 AHENRVLELVKHSMP
+184 
-199 SAFVTTSSSVSPQFR
+199 
-214 EFERFTTGA
+214 
-223 VAAFIGPKVT
+223 
-233 HYIDNLSSTLSK
+233 
-245 ICPDAEL
+245 
-252 RIMTSSGG
+252 
-260 LATPEMIMRHP
+260 MIMRHP

-362 PESAGASPGPA
+362 PESSGASPGPA

-561 VYELKVPLISDVLEP
+561 GYELKVPLISDVLETN
-576 HDLEK
+576 DLEN

-590 KQEYGHNFSSA
+590 KQEYGHNFLSA

-627 SVSKNPSNSDL
+627 SVSENPSNSDL
-638 TKKKVTFSSQGLPQS
+638 TKKKVTFSSQGLPHS

>member
-1 MLTLYLWEKEKK
+1 M
-13 LYSIGIDVGGTF
+13 YSIGIDVGGTF
-25 TDFFCL
+25 TDFFCF
-31 DHSNQKSYVYK
+31 DQSNQKTFVYK
-42 TASTPTDP
+42 TPSTSDDP
-50 SKAVCDGL
+50 SIAVCAGL
-58 ETLLKKY
+58 EALLTKY
-65 LIKPSEVST
+65 TIKATDVST

-117 SIGQEIPWQDRS
+117 SIGQEIPWQNRA
-129 LIERKFRRTVTCRLD
+129 LIERKFRKTVNCRLD
-144 SSGNEIT
+144 SSGNEIA
-151 PLDESGILDH
+151 PLDEKSILAH
-161 IQFFNEHNV
+161 IEFFKENSVN
-170 TSVLIAFLFSFRNN
+170 SVLIAFLFSYRNN
-184 AHENRVLELVKHSMP
+184 AHEGRVLELVRDQMP

-233 HYIDNLSSTLSK
+233 HYIDNLTLNLKK
-245 ICPDAEL
+245 ICQNAEL

-288 LASQKGMK
+288 LASKKKMK

-320 VSSRNASIAG
+320 VSSRNASISG

-338 DIHTIGAGGGSI
+338 DIHTIGAGGGSV
-350 ARVDFGGGFKVG
+350 ARVDAGGGFKVG
-362 PESAGASPGPA
+362 PESAGAYPGPA
-373 CYNLGGSTPTV
+373 CYNLGGSKPTV

-400 DGRMTLNTKMAEKS
+400 DGRMTLDSQMAETS
-414 LEGVSSILGSTIN
+414 LKEVSSTLGSTIN
-427 QTALGTVS
+427 QTALGTIS

-502 IEYHSVRT
+502 VEYHSVKT

-515 TKFNLSILN
+515 TQFNLSTLN
-524 EMLSEMKRD
+524 ETLSEMKSD
-533 LISIFERD
+533 LTLIFERD
-541 KANTKLICFE
+541 KAETKLIRFE

-561 VYELKVPLISDVLEP
+561 GYELKVPLNSNTLGTEHLEQ
-576 HDLEK
+576 
-581 VWDAFHKQH
+581 VWDAFHRQH
-590 KQEYGHNFSSA
+590 KQEYGHNFLSA

-608 KLKAHLKNEDP
+608 KLKAHIISENSSGALSFENSTDKTVSS
-619 YKKLNFES
+619 LN
-627 SVSKNPSNSDL
+627 L
-638 TKKKVTFSSQGLPQS
+638 TNTNVEFSIDGKPQS
-653 FETELIDRNTLEV
+653 FETEIIDRKTLA
-666 GSQKVGPN
+666 GGAQKAGPN
-674 VVYQEDSTTVVPP
+674 VIYQEDSTIVVPP
-687 GWSMSVD
+687 GWTMSVD

-704 DVNNE
+704 DNNNE

>member
-1 MLTLYLWEKEKK
+1 M
-13 LYSIGIDVGGTF
+13 YSIGIDVGGTF
-25 TDFFCL
+25 TDFFCF
-31 DHSNQKSYVYK
+31 DHSNQKTFVYK
-42 TASTPTDP
+42 TASTPDDP
-50 SKAVCDGL
+50 SKAVCAGL
-58 ETLLKKY
+58 EALLTKY
-65 LIKPSEVST
+65 SIKATDVST

-117 SIGQEIPWQDRS
+117 SIGQEIPWQNRA
-129 LIERKFRRTVTCRLD
+129 LIERKFRKTVNCRLD

-151 PLDESGILDH
+151 PLDEKSILAH
-161 IQFFNEHNV
+161 LEFFEENNV
-170 TSVLIAFLFSFRNN
+170 NSVLIAFLFSYRNN
-184 AHENRVLELVKHSMP
+184 AHERRVSELVRDQMP
-199 SAFVTTSSSVSPQFR
+199 NAFVTTSSSVSPQFR

-233 HYIDNLSSTLSK
+233 GYIDNLSLTLKK
-245 ICPDAEL
+245 ICQNAEL

-288 LASQKGMK
+288 LASKKKMK

-320 VSSRNASIAG
+320 VSSRNASISG

-350 ARVDFGGGFKVG
+350 ARVDAGGGFKVG
-362 PESAGASPGPA
+362 PESAGAFPGPA
-373 CYNLGGSTPTV
+373 CYNLGGSKPTV

-400 DGRMTLNTKMAEKS
+400 DGRMTLDSQIAETS
-414 LEGVSSILGSTIN
+414 LKEVSSTLGSTIN
-427 QTALGTVS
+427 QTALGTIS

-482 EVIIPQNPGIMCAF
+482 EVIVPQNPGIMCAF

-502 IEYHSVRT
+502 VEYHSVKT

-515 TKFNLSILN
+515 TQFNLSTLN
-524 EMLSEMKRD
+524 ETLSEMKSD
-533 LISIFERD
+533 LTSIFERD
-541 KANTKLICFE
+541 KADTKLIRFE

-561 VYELKVPLISDVLEP
+561 GYELKVPLNSDVLKLE
-576 HDLEK
+576 DLEQ

-590 KQEYGHNFSSA
+590 KQEYGHNFLSA

-608 KLKAHLKNEDP
+608 KLKAQI
-619 YKKLNFES
+619 KKENSSDEFSFENSIDETVSRLNL
-627 SVSKNPSNSDL
+627 PS
-638 TKKKVTFSSQGLPQS
+638 TKVEFSIDGQPQS
-653 FETELIDRNTLEV
+653 FETEIIDRKTLT
-666 GSQKVGPN
+666 GGTQKAGPN
-674 VVYQEDSTTVVPP
+674 VIYQEDSTTVVPP
-687 GWSMSVD
+687 GWTMSVD
-694 DDLTLRLKKL
+694 DDLTLRLRKL
-704 DVNNE
+704 DNNNE

>member
-1 MLTLYLWEKEKK
+1 M
-13 LYSIGIDVGGTF
+13 YSIGIDVGGTF
-25 TDFFCL
+25 TDFFCF
-31 DHSNQKSYVYK
+31 DHSNQQTFVYK
-42 TASTPTDP
+42 IASTPDDP
-50 SKAVCDGL
+50 SQAVCTGL
-58 ETLLKKY
+58 EALLTKY
-65 LIKPSEVST
+65 SIKPTEVST

-117 SIGQEIPWQDRS
+117 SIGQEIPWQNRA
-129 LIERKFRRTVTCRLD
+129 LIERKFRKTIACRLD
-144 SSGNEIT
+144 SSGNEII
-151 PLDESGILDH
+151 PLDETSILDH
-161 IQFFNEHNV
+161 LEFFKNNNV
-170 TSVLIAFLFSFRNN
+170 NSILIAFLFSFRNN
-184 AHENRVLELVKHSMP
+184 THENHVLKIVKEQMP

-233 HYIDNLSSTLSK
+233 NYIDNLSYNLRK
-245 ICPDAEL
+245 ICPESEL

-260 LATPEMIMRHP
+260 LATPEMIMEHP

-288 LASQKGMK
+288 LASKKGMK

-310 SIINDGQLNE
+310 SIINNGQLNE

-350 ARVDFGGGFKVG
+350 AKVDAGGGFKVG

-373 CYNLGGSTPTV
+373 CYNLGGSKPTV

-400 DGRMTLNTKMAEKS
+400 DGRMTLDTQMAEKS
-414 LEGVSSILGSTIN
+414 LEKVSSTLGSTIN
-427 QTALGTVS
+427 QTALGTIS

-468 PLQAVGVAEILGIN
+468 PLQAVGVAEILGIK

-515 TKFNLSILN
+515 TQFNLSFLN
-524 EMLSEMKRD
+524 ETLTEMKDD

-541 KANTKLICFE
+541 KADTKLISFE

-561 VYELKVPLISDVLEP
+561 GYELKVPLNSDMLKPEHLE
-576 HDLEK
+576 E

-590 KQEYGHNFSSA
+590 KKEYGHNFTSA

-608 KLKAHLKNEDP
+608 KLKAHIKKENP
-619 YKKLNFES
+619 YEELSFES
-627 SVSKNPSNSDL
+627 SFDEYSGRSDL
-638 TKKKVTFSSQGLPQS
+638 TMKEVEFSVEGKPQR
-653 FETELIDRNTLEV
+653 FDTEIIRRNNLA
-666 GSQKVGPN
+666 GGIQKMGPN
-674 VVYQEDSTTVVPP
+674 VVYQQDSTTVVPP
-687 GWSMSVD
+687 GWTMSVD
-694 DDLTLRLKKL
+694 DDLSLRLRKL
-704 DVNNE
+704 DNNNE

>member
-1 MLTLYLWEKEKK
+1 

-25 TDFFCL
+25 TDFFCF
-31 DHSNQKSYVYK
+31 DQSNQKTFVYK
-42 TASTPTDP
+42 TPSTSDDP
-50 SKAVCDGL
+50 SKAVCAGL
-58 ETLLKKY
+58 EALLTKY
-65 LIKPSEVST
+65 TIKATDVST

-117 SIGQEIPWQDRS
+117 SIGQEIPWQNRA
-129 LIERKFRRTVTCRLD
+129 LIERKFRKTVNCRLD
-144 SSGNEIT
+144 SSGNEIA
-151 PLDESGILDH
+151 PLDEKSIADH
-161 IQFFNEHNV
+161 LEFFKENRVN
-170 TSVLIAFLFSFRNN
+170 SVLIAFLFSYRNN
-184 AHENRVLELVKHSMP
+184 AHESRVLELVRDQMP

-233 HYIDNLSSTLSK
+233 HYIDNLTLNLKK
-245 ICPDAEL
+245 ICQNAEL

-288 LASQKGMK
+288 LASKKKMK

-338 DIHTIGAGGGSI
+338 DIHTIGAGGGSV
-350 ARVDFGGGFKVG
+350 ARVDAGGGFKVG
-362 PESAGASPGPA
+362 PESAGAYPGPA
-373 CYNLGGSTPTV
+373 CYNLGGSKPTV

-400 DGRMTLNTKMAEKS
+400 DGRMTLDSQMAETS
-414 LEGVSSILGSTIN
+414 LKEVSSTLGSTIN
-427 QTALGTVS
+427 QTALGTIS

-502 IEYHSVRT
+502 VEYHSVKT

-515 TKFNLSILN
+515 AQFNLSTLN
-524 EMLSEMKRD
+524 ETLSEMKSD
-533 LISIFERD
+533 LTLIFERD
-541 KANTKLICFE
+541 KAETKLIRFE

-561 VYELKVPLISDVLEP
+561 GYELKVPLNSDILEP
-576 HDLEK
+576 EHLEQ
-581 VWDAFHKQH
+581 VWDAFHRQH
-590 KQEYGHNFSSA
+590 KQEYGHNFLSA

-608 KLKAHLKNEDP
+608 KLKAHIISENSSGALSFENSTDETVSR
-619 YKKLNFES
+619 LNLPNTNVE
-627 SVSKNPSNSDL
+627 
-638 TKKKVTFSSQGLPQS
+638 FSIDGKPQS
-653 FETELIDRNTLEV
+653 FETEIIDRKTLA
-666 GSQKVGPN
+666 GGAQKAGPN
-674 VVYQEDSTTVVPP
+674 VIYQEDSTIVVPP
-687 GWSMSVD
+687 GWTMSVD

-704 DVNNE
+704 DNNNE

>member
-1 MLTLYLWEKEKK
+1 

-25 TDFFCL
+25 TDFFCF
-31 DHSNQKSYVYK
+31 DHSNQQTFVYK
-42 TASTPTDP
+42 IASTPDDP
-50 SKAVCDGL
+50 SQAVCTGL
-58 ETLLKKY
+58 EALLTKY
-65 LIKPSEVST
+65 SIKPTEVST

-117 SIGQEIPWQDRS
+117 SIGQEIPWQNRA
-129 LIERKFRRTVTCRLD
+129 LIERKFRKTIDCRLD
-144 SSGNEIT
+144 SSGNEII
-151 PLDESGILDH
+151 PLNETSILDH
-161 IQFFNEHNV
+161 LEFFKNNNV
-170 TSVLIAFLFSFRNN
+170 NSILIAFLFSFRNN
-184 AHENRVLELVKHSMP
+184 THENHVLKIVKEQMP

-233 HYIDNLSSTLSK
+233 NYIDNLSYNLRK
-245 ICPDAEL
+245 ICPESEL

-260 LATPEMIMRHP
+260 LATPEMIMEHP

-288 LASQKGMK
+288 LASKKGMK

-310 SIINDGQLNE
+310 SIINNGQLNE

-350 ARVDFGGGFKVG
+350 AKVDAGGGFKVG

-373 CYNLGGSTPTV
+373 CYNLGGSKPTV

-400 DGRMTLNTKMAEKS
+400 DGRMTLDTQMAEKS
-414 LEGVSSILGSTIN
+414 LEKVSSTLGSTIN
-427 QTALGTVS
+427 QTALGTIS

-468 PLQAVGVAEILGIN
+468 PLQAVGVAEILGIK

-515 TKFNLSILN
+515 TQFNLSFLN
-524 EMLSEMKRD
+524 ETLTEMKDD

-541 KANTKLICFE
+541 KADTKLISFE

-561 VYELKVPLISDVLEP
+561 GYELKVPLNSDMLKPEHLE
-576 HDLEK
+576 E

-590 KQEYGHNFSSA
+590 KQEYGHNFTSA

-608 KLKAHLKNEDP
+608 KLKAHIKKENP
-619 YKKLNFES
+619 YEELSFES
-627 SVSKNPSNSDL
+627 SFDEYSGRSDL
-638 TKKKVTFSSQGLPQS
+638 TMKEVEFSVEGKPQR
-653 FETELIDRNTLEV
+653 FDTEIIRRNNLA
-666 GSQKVGPN
+666 GGIQKMGPN
-674 VVYQEDSTTVVPP
+674 VVYQQDSTTVVPP
-687 GWSMSVD
+687 GWTMSVD
-694 DDLTLRLKKL
+694 DDLSLRLRKL
-704 DVNNE
+704 DNNYE

>member
-1 MLTLYLWEKEKK
+1 M
-13 LYSIGIDVGGTF
+13 YSIGIDVGGTF
-25 TDFFCL
+25 TDFFCFN
-31 DHSNQKSYVYK
+31 HSNQQTFVYK
-42 TASTPTDP
+42 IASTPEDP
-50 SKAVCDGL
+50 SEAVCAGL
-58 ETLLKKY
+58 EALLTKY
-65 LIKPSEVST
+65 SIKPTEVST

-117 SIGQEIPWQDRS
+117 SIGQEIPWQNRP
-129 LIERKFRRTVTCRLD
+129 LIERKFRKTIACRFD
-144 SSGNEIT
+144 SSGNEII
-151 PLDESGILDH
+151 PLDETSVLDH
-161 IQFFNEHNV
+161 VEFFKNNNV
-170 TSVLIAFLFSFRNN
+170 NSILIAFLFSYRNN
-184 AHENRVLELVKHSMP
+184 AHENHVLKIVKEQMP

-233 HYIDNLSSTLSK
+233 NYIYNLSHNLRK
-245 ICPDAEL
+245 ICPDSEL

-260 LATPEMIMRHP
+260 LATPEMIMQHP

-288 LASQKGMK
+288 LASKKGMK

-310 SIINDGQLNE
+310 SIINHGKLNE

-350 ARVDFGGGFKVG
+350 AKVDAGGGFKVG

-373 CYNLGGSTPTV
+373 CYNIGGSKPTV

-400 DGRMTLNTKMAEKS
+400 DGRMTLDTQMAEKS
-414 LEGVSSILGSTIN
+414 LEKVSTTLGSTIN
-427 QTALGTVS
+427 QTALGTIS

-468 PLQAVGVAEILGIN
+468 PLQAVGVAEILGIK

-515 TKFNLSILN
+515 TQFNLSFLNETLN
-524 EMLSEMKRD
+524 EMKDE

-541 KANTKLICFE
+541 KADTKLISFE

-561 VYELKVPLISDVLEP
+561 GYELKVPLNSDIIKPEHLEQ
-576 HDLEK
+576 
-581 VWDAFHKQH
+581 VWNDFHEQH
-590 KQEYGHNFSSA
+590 KQEYGHSFTSA

-608 KLKAHLKNEDP
+608 KLKAHIKKEKP
-619 YKKLNFES
+619 YEELSFES
-627 SVSKNPSNSDL
+627 SFDETLSRLNLPNA
-638 TKKKVTFSSQGLPQS
+638 KVEFNIDGKSQS
-653 FETELIDRNTLEV
+653 FETEIIDRRFLAEGTH
-666 GSQKVGPN
+666 KVGPTII
-674 VVYQEDSTTVVPP
+674 YQEDSTTVAPP
-687 GWSMSVD
+687 GWKMSVD

-704 DVNNE
+704 DNRNE

>member
-1 MLTLYLWEKEKK
+1 M
-13 LYSIGIDVGGTF
+13 YSIGIDVGGTF
-25 TDFFCL
+25 TDFFCF
-31 DHSNQKSYVYK
+31 DQSNQKTFVYK
-42 TASTPTDP
+42 TPSTSDDP
-50 SKAVCDGL
+50 SKAVCAGL
-58 ETLLKKY
+58 EALLTKY
-65 LIKPSEVST
+65 TIKATDVST

-117 SIGQEIPWQDRS
+117 SIGQEIPWQNRA
-129 LIERKFRRTVTCRLD
+129 LIERKFRKTVNCRLD
-144 SSGNEIT
+144 SSGNEIA
-151 PLDESGILDH
+151 PLDEKSILDH
-161 IQFFNEHNV
+161 IEFFNENSV
-170 TSVLIAFLFSFRNN
+170 NSVLIAFLFSYRNN
-184 AHENRVLELVKHSMP
+184 AHESRVLELVRDQMP

-233 HYIDNLSSTLSK
+233 HYIDNLTLNLKK
-245 ICPDAEL
+245 ICQNAEL

-288 LASQKGMK
+288 LASKKKMK

-338 DIHTIGAGGGSI
+338 DIHTIGAGGGSV
-350 ARVDFGGGFKVG
+350 ARVDAGGGFKVG
-362 PESAGASPGPA
+362 PESAGAYPGPA
-373 CYNLGGSTPTV
+373 CYNLGGSKPTV

-393 LLGDRIL
+393 LLADRIL
-400 DGRMTLNTKMAEKS
+400 DGRMTLDSQMAETS
-414 LEGVSSILGSTIN
+414 LKEVSSTLGSTIN
-427 QTALGTVS
+427 QTALGTIS

-502 IEYHSVRT
+502 VEYHSVKT

-515 TKFNLSILN
+515 TQFNLSTLN
-524 EMLSEMKRD
+524 ETLSEMKSD
-533 LISIFERD
+533 LTLIFERD
-541 KANTKLICFE
+541 KAETKLIRFE

-561 VYELKVPLISDVLEP
+561 GYELKVPLNSDVLE
-576 HDLEK
+576 LEHLEQ
-581 VWDAFHKQH
+581 VWDAFHRQH
-590 KQEYGHNFSSA
+590 KQEYGHNFLSA

-608 KLKAHLKNEDP
+608 KLKAHIISENSSGALSFENSTDEP
-619 YKKLNFES
+619 VSRLNLPNTNVE
-627 SVSKNPSNSDL
+627 
-638 TKKKVTFSSQGLPQS
+638 FSIDGKPQS
-653 FETELIDRNTLEV
+653 FETEIIDRKTLA
-666 GSQKVGPN
+666 GGAQKAGPN
-674 VVYQEDSTTVVPP
+674 VIYQEDSTIVVPP
-687 GWSMSVD
+687 GWTMSVD

-704 DVNNE
+704 DNNND

>member
-1 MLTLYLWEKEKK
+1 

-25 TDFFCL
+25 TDFFCF
-31 DHSNQKSYVYK
+31 DHSNQKTFAYK
-42 TASTPTDP
+42 TASTPDDP
-50 SKAVCDGL
+50 SKAVCAGL
-58 ETLLKKY
+58 EALLTKY
-65 LIKPSEVST
+65 TIKATDVST

-91 AKVGLITNSGF
+91 AKIGLITNSGF

-117 SIGQEIPWQDRS
+117 SIGQEIPWQNRA
-129 LIERKFRRTVTCRLD
+129 LIERKFRKTVNCRLD

-151 PLDESGILDH
+151 PLDEKSILAH
-161 IQFFNEHNV
+161 LEFFKENSVN
-170 TSVLIAFLFSFRNN
+170 SVLIAFLFSFRNN
-184 AHENRVLELVKHSMP
+184 AHERRVLELVRDQMP

-233 HYIDNLSSTLSK
+233 HYIDNLTLNLMK
-245 ICPDAEL
+245 ICQNAEL

-288 LASQKGMK
+288 LASKKKMR

-320 VSSRNASIAG
+320 VSSRNASISG

-350 ARVDFGGGFKVG
+350 ARVDAGGGFKVG

-373 CYNLGGSTPTV
+373 CYNLGGSKPTV

-400 DGRMTLNTKMAEKS
+400 DGRMTLDSQMAETS
-414 LEGVSSILGSTIN
+414 LKEVSSTLGSTIN
-427 QTALGTVS
+427 QTALGTIS

-496 GLLISR
+496 GLLISQV
-502 IEYHSVRT
+502 EYHSVKT

-515 TKFNLSILN
+515 TQFNLSTLN
-524 EMLSEMKRD
+524 STLSEMKSD
-533 LISIFERD
+533 LTSIFERD
-541 KANTKLICFE
+541 KADTKLICFE

-561 VYELKVPLISDVLEP
+561 GYELKVPLNSDVLE
-576 HDLEK
+576 LEHLEQ
-581 VWDAFHKQH
+581 VWDAFHRQH
-590 KQEYGHNFSSA
+590 KQEYGHNFLSA

-608 KLKAHLKNEDP
+608 KLKAQIRKENSSDEFTFETSTDEP
-619 YKKLNFES
+619 VSRLNLPNTDVE
-627 SVSKNPSNSDL
+627 
-638 TKKKVTFSSQGLPQS
+638 FSIDGKPQS
-653 FETELIDRNTLEV
+653 FETKIIDRRTLA
-666 GSQKVGPN
+666 GGGQKAGPN
-674 VVYQEDSTTVVPP
+674 VIYQEDSTTVVPP
-687 GWSMSVD
+687 GWTMSVD

-704 DVNNE
+704 DNNNE

>member
-1 MLTLYLWEKEKK
+1 M
-13 LYSIGIDVGGTF
+13 YSIGIDVGGTF
-25 TDFFCL
+25 TDFFCF
-31 DHSNQKSYVYK
+31 DQSNQKTFVYK
-42 TASTPTDP
+42 TPSTSDDP
-50 SKAVCDGL
+50 SKAVCAGL
-58 ETLLKKY
+58 EALLTKY
-65 LIKPSEVST
+65 TIKATDVST

-117 SIGQEIPWQDRS
+117 SIGQEIPWQNRA
-129 LIERKFRRTVTCRLD
+129 LIERKFRKTVNCRLD
-144 SSGNEIT
+144 SSGNEIA
-151 PLDESGILDH
+151 PLDEKSILDH
-161 IQFFNEHNV
+161 IEFFNENSV
-170 TSVLIAFLFSFRNN
+170 NSVLIAFLFSYRNN
-184 AHENRVLELVKHSMP
+184 AHESRVLELVRDLMP

-233 HYIDNLSSTLSK
+233 HYIDNLTLNLKK
-245 ICPDAEL
+245 ICQNAEL

-288 LASQKGMK
+288 LASKKKMK

-338 DIHTIGAGGGSI
+338 DIHTIGAGGGSV
-350 ARVDFGGGFKVG
+350 ARVDAGGGFKVG
-362 PESAGASPGPA
+362 PESAGAYPGPA
-373 CYNLGGSTPTV
+373 CYNLGGSKPTV

-393 LLGDRIL
+393 LLADRIL
-400 DGRMTLNTKMAEKS
+400 DGRMTLDSQMAETS
-414 LEGVSSILGSTIN
+414 LKEVSSTLGSTIN
-427 QTALGTVS
+427 QTALGTIS

-502 IEYHSVRT
+502 VEYHSVKT

-515 TKFNLSILN
+515 TQFNLSTLN
-524 EMLSEMKRD
+524 ETLSEMKSD
-533 LISIFERD
+533 LTLIFERD
-541 KANTKLICFE
+541 KAETKLIRFE

-561 VYELKVPLISDVLEP
+561 GYELKVPLNSDVLE
-576 HDLEK
+576 LEHLEQ
-581 VWDAFHKQH
+581 VWDAFHRQH
-590 KQEYGHNFSSA
+590 KQEYGHNFLSA

-608 KLKAHLKNEDP
+608 KLKAHIISENSSGALSFENSTDEP
-619 YKKLNFES
+619 VSRLNLPNTNVE
-627 SVSKNPSNSDL
+627 
-638 TKKKVTFSSQGLPQS
+638 FSIDGKPQS
-653 FETELIDRNTLEV
+653 FETEIIDRKTLA
-666 GSQKVGPN
+666 GGAQKAGPN
-674 VVYQEDSTTVVPP
+674 VIYQEDSTIVVPP
-687 GWSMSVD
+687 GWTMSVD

-704 DVNNE
+704 DNNND

>member
-1 MLTLYLWEKEKK
+1 M
-13 LYSIGIDVGGTF
+13 YSIGIDVGGTF
-25 TDFFCL
+25 TDFFCF
-31 DHSNQKSYVYK
+31 DHSNQQTFVYK
-42 TASTPTDP
+42 IASTPDDP
-50 SKAVCDGL
+50 SQAVCTGL
-58 ETLLKKY
+58 EALLTKY
-65 LIKPSEVST
+65 SIKPTEVST

-117 SIGQEIPWQDRS
+117 SIGQEIPWQNRA
-129 LIERKFRRTVTCRLD
+129 LIERKFRKTIDCRLD
-144 SSGNEIT
+144 SSGNEII
-151 PLDESGILDH
+151 PLDETSILDH
-161 IQFFNEHNV
+161 LEFFKNNNV
-170 TSVLIAFLFSFRNN
+170 NSILIAFLFSFRNN
-184 AHENRVLELVKHSMP
+184 THENHVLKIVKEQMP

-233 HYIDNLSSTLSK
+233 NYIDNLSHNLRK
-245 ICPDAEL
+245 ICPDSEL

-260 LATPEMIMRHP
+260 LATPEMIMEHP

-288 LASQKGMK
+288 LASKKGMK

-310 SIINDGQLNE
+310 SIINNGQLNE

-350 ARVDFGGGFKVG
+350 AKVDAGGGFKVG

-373 CYNLGGSTPTV
+373 CYNLGGSKPTV

-400 DGRMTLNTKMAEKS
+400 DGRMTLDTQMAEKS
-414 LEGVSSILGSTIN
+414 LEKVSSTLGSTIN
-427 QTALGTVS
+427 QTALGTIS

-468 PLQAVGVAEILGIN
+468 PLQAVGVAEILGIK

-515 TKFNLSILN
+515 TQFNLSFLN
-524 EMLSEMKRD
+524 ETLTEMKDD

-541 KANTKLICFE
+541 KADTKLISFE

-561 VYELKVPLISDVLEP
+561 GYELKVPLNSDMLKPEHLE
-576 HDLEK
+576 E

-590 KQEYGHNFSSA
+590 KQEYGHNFTSA

-608 KLKAHLKNEDP
+608 KLKAHIKKENP
-619 YKKLNFES
+619 YEELSFES
-627 SVSKNPSNSDL
+627 SFDEYSGRSDL
-638 TKKKVTFSSQGLPQS
+638 TMKEVEFSVEGKPQR
-653 FETELIDRNTLEV
+653 FDTEIIRRNNLA
-666 GSQKVGPN
+666 GGIQKMGPN
-674 VVYQEDSTTVVPP
+674 VVYQQDSTTVVPP
-687 GWSMSVD
+687 GWTMSVD
-694 DDLTLRLKKL
+694 DDLSLRLRKL
-704 DVNNE
+704 DNNNE

>member
-1 MLTLYLWEKEKK
+1 M
-13 LYSIGIDVGGTF
+13 YSIGIDVGGTF
-25 TDFFCL
+25 TDFFCF
-31 DHSNQKSYVYK
+31 DHSNQKTFVYK
-42 TASTPTDP
+42 TASTPDDP
-50 SKAVCDGL
+50 SKAVCVGL
-58 ETLLKKY
+58 EALLTKY
-65 LIKPSEVST
+65 SIKATDVST

-117 SIGQEIPWQDRS
+117 SIGQEIPWQNRA
-129 LIERKFRRTVTCRLD
+129 LIERKFRKTVNCRLD

-151 PLDESGILDH
+151 PLDEKSILAH
-161 IQFFNEHNV
+161 LEFFEENNV
-170 TSVLIAFLFSFRNN
+170 NSVLIAFLFSYRNN
-184 AHENRVLELVKHSMP
+184 AHERRVLELVRDQMP
-199 SAFVTTSSSVSPQFR
+199 NAFVTTSSSVSPQFR

-233 HYIDNLSSTLSK
+233 GYIDNLSLTLKK
-245 ICPDAEL
+245 ICQNAEL

-288 LASQKGMK
+288 LASKKKMK

-320 VSSRNASIAG
+320 VSSRNASISG

-350 ARVDFGGGFKVG
+350 ARVDAGGGFKVG

-373 CYNLGGSTPTV
+373 CYNLGGSKPTV

-400 DGRMTLNTKMAEKS
+400 DGRMTLDSQIAETS
-414 LEGVSSILGSTIN
+414 LKEVSSTLGSTIN
-427 QTALGTVS
+427 QTALGTIS

-482 EVIIPQNPGIMCAF
+482 EVIVPQTPGIMCAF

-502 IEYHSVRT
+502 VEYHSVKT

-515 TKFNLSILN
+515 TQFNLSTLN
-524 EMLSEMKRD
+524 ETLSEMKSD
-533 LISIFERD
+533 LTSIFERD
-541 KANTKLICFE
+541 KADTKLIRFE

-561 VYELKVPLISDVLEP
+561 GYELKVPLNSDVLKLE
-576 HDLEK
+576 DLEQ

-590 KQEYGHNFSSA
+590 KQEYGHNFLSA

-608 KLKAHLKNEDP
+608 KLKAQI
-619 YKKLNFES
+619 KKENSSDEFSFENSIDETVSRLNLP
-627 SVSKNPSNSDL
+627 N
-638 TKKKVTFSSQGLPQS
+638 TKVEFSIDGKPQS
-653 FETELIDRNTLEV
+653 FETEIIDRKTLT
-666 GSQKVGPN
+666 GGAQKAGPN
-674 VVYQEDSTTVVPP
+674 VIYQEDSTTVVPP
-687 GWSMSVD
+687 GWTMSVD
-694 DDLTLRLKKL
+694 DDLTLRLRKL
-704 DVNNE
+704 DNNNE

>member
-1 MLTLYLWEKEKK
+1 M
-13 LYSIGIDVGGTF
+13 YSIGIDVGGTF
-25 TDFFCL
+25 TDFFCFNQ
-31 DHSNQKSYVYK
+31 SNQKTFVYK
-42 TASTPTDP
+42 TPSTSDDP
-50 SKAVCDGL
+50 SIAVCAGL
-58 ETLLKKY
+58 EALLTKY
-65 LIKPSEVST
+65 TIKATDVST

-117 SIGQEIPWQDRS
+117 SIGQEIPWQNRA
-129 LIERKFRRTVTCRLD
+129 LIERKFRKTVNCRLD
-144 SSGNEIT
+144 SSGNEIA
-151 PLDESGILDH
+151 PLDEKSILAH
-161 IQFFNEHNV
+161 IEFFKENSVN
-170 TSVLIAFLFSFRNN
+170 SVLIAFLFSYRNN
-184 AHENRVLELVKHSMP
+184 AHEGRVLELVRDQMP

-233 HYIDNLSSTLSK
+233 HYIDNLTLNLKK
-245 ICPDAEL
+245 ICQNAEL

-288 LASQKGMK
+288 LASKKKME

-320 VSSRNASIAG
+320 VSSRNASISG

-338 DIHTIGAGGGSI
+338 DIHTIGAGGGSV
-350 ARVDFGGGFKVG
+350 ARVDAGGGFKVG

-373 CYNLGGSTPTV
+373 CYNLGGSKPTV

-400 DGRMTLNTKMAEKS
+400 DGRMTLDSQMAETS
-414 LEGVSSILGSTIN
+414 LKEVSLTLGSTIN
-427 QTALGTVS
+427 QTALGTIS

-502 IEYHSVRT
+502 VEYHSVKT

-515 TKFNLSILN
+515 TQFNLSTLN
-524 EMLSEMKRD
+524 ETLSEMKSD
-533 LISIFERD
+533 LTLIFERD
-541 KANTKLICFE
+541 KAETKLIRFE

-561 VYELKVPLISDVLEP
+561 GYELKVPLNSNTLGTEHLEQ
-576 HDLEK
+576 
-581 VWDAFHKQH
+581 VWDAFHRQH
-590 KQEYGHNFSSA
+590 KQEYGHNFLSA

-608 KLKAHLKNEDP
+608 KLKAHIISENSSGALSFENSTDETVSR
-619 YKKLNFES
+619 LNLPNTNVE
-627 SVSKNPSNSDL
+627 
-638 TKKKVTFSSQGLPQS
+638 FSIDGKPQS
-653 FETELIDRNTLEV
+653 FETEIIDRKTLA
-666 GSQKVGPN
+666 GGAQKAGPN
-674 VVYQEDSTTVVPP
+674 VIYQEDSTIVVPP
-687 GWSMSVD
+687 GWTMSVD

-704 DVNNE
+704 DNNNE

>member
-1 MLTLYLWEKEKK
+1 MVHYTFIKRKKK

-25 TDFFCL
+25 TDFFCF
-31 DHSNQKSYVYK
+31 DHSNQKTFVYK
-42 TASTPTDP
+42 TASTPDDP
-50 SKAVCDGL
+50 SKAVCAGL
-58 ETLLKKY
+58 EALLTKY
-65 LIKPSEVST
+65 SIKATDVST

-117 SIGQEIPWQDRS
+117 SIGQEIPWQNRA
-129 LIERKFRRTVTCRLD
+129 LIERKFRKTVNCRLD

-151 PLDESGILDH
+151 PLDEKSILAH
-161 IQFFNEHNV
+161 LEFFEENNV
-170 TSVLIAFLFSFRNN
+170 NSVLIAFLFSYRNN
-184 AHENRVLELVKHSMP
+184 AHERRVSELVRDQMP
-199 SAFVTTSSSVSPQFR
+199 NAFVTTSSSVSPQFR

-233 HYIDNLSSTLSK
+233 GYIDNLSLTLKK
-245 ICPDAEL
+245 ICQNAEL

-288 LASQKGMK
+288 LASKKKMK

-310 SIINDGQLNE
+310 SIINNGQLNE
-320 VSSRNASIAG
+320 VSSRNASISG

-338 DIHTIGAGGGSI
+338 DIHTIGAGGSSI
-350 ARVDFGGGFKVG
+350 ARVDAGGGFKVG

-373 CYNLGGSTPTV
+373 CYNLGGSKPTV

-400 DGRMTLNTKMAEKS
+400 DGRMTLDSQIAETS
-414 LEGVSSILGSTIN
+414 LKEVSSTLGSNVN
-427 QTALGTVS
+427 QTALGTIS

-482 EVIIPQNPGIMCAF
+482 EVIVPQAPGIMCAF

-502 IEYHSVRT
+502 VEYHSVKT

-515 TKFNLSILN
+515 TQFNLSTLN
-524 EMLSEMKRD
+524 ETLSEMKSY
-533 LISIFERD
+533 LTSIFERD
-541 KANTKLICFE
+541 KADTKLICFE

-561 VYELKVPLISDVLEP
+561 GYELKVPLNSDVLKLE
-576 HDLEK
+576 DLEQ

-590 KQEYGHNFSSA
+590 KQEYGHNFLSA

-608 KLKAHLKNEDP
+608 KLKAQI
-619 YKKLNFES
+619 KKENSSDEFSFENSIDETVSRLNLP
-627 SVSKNPSNSDL
+627 N
-638 TKKKVTFSSQGLPQS
+638 TKVEFSIDGKPQS
-653 FETELIDRNTLEV
+653 FETEIIDRKTLT
-666 GSQKVGPN
+666 GGTQKAGPN
-674 VVYQEDSTTVVPP
+674 VIYQEDSTTVVPP
-687 GWSMSVD
+687 GWTMSVD
-694 DDLTLRLKKL
+694 DDLTLRLRKL
-704 DVNNE
+704 DNNNE

>member
-1 MLTLYLWEKEKK
+1 M
-13 LYSIGIDVGGTF
+13 YSIGIDVGGTF
-25 TDFFCL
+25 TDFFCF
-31 DHSNQKSYVYK
+31 DQSNQKTFVYK
-42 TASTPTDP
+42 TPSTSDDP
-50 SKAVCDGL
+50 SIAVCAGL
-58 ETLLKKY
+58 EALLTKY
-65 LIKPSEVST
+65 TIKATDVST

-117 SIGQEIPWQDRS
+117 SIGQEIPWQNRA
-129 LIERKFRRTVTCRLD
+129 LIERKFRKTVNCRLD
-144 SSGNEIT
+144 SSGNEIA
-151 PLDESGILDH
+151 PLDEKSILAH
-161 IQFFNEHNV
+161 IEFFKENSVN
-170 TSVLIAFLFSFRNN
+170 SVLIAFLFSYRNN
-184 AHENRVLELVKHSMP
+184 AHEGRVLELVREQMP

-233 HYIDNLSSTLSK
+233 HYIDNLTLNLKK
-245 ICPDAEL
+245 ICQNAEL

-288 LASQKGMK
+288 LASKKKMK

-320 VSSRNASIAG
+320 VSSRNASISG

-338 DIHTIGAGGGSI
+338 DIHTIGAGGGSV
-350 ARVDFGGGFKVG
+350 ARVDAGGGFKVG
-362 PESAGASPGPA
+362 PESAGAYPGPA
-373 CYNLGGSTPTV
+373 CYNLGGSKPTV

-400 DGRMTLNTKMAEKS
+400 DGRMTLDSQMAETS
-414 LEGVSSILGSTIN
+414 LKEVSSTLGSTIN
-427 QTALGTVS
+427 QTALGTIS

-502 IEYHSVRT
+502 VEYHSVKT

-515 TKFNLSILN
+515 TQFNLSTLN
-524 EMLSEMKRD
+524 ETLSEMKSD
-533 LISIFERD
+533 LTLIFERD
-541 KANTKLICFE
+541 KAETKLIRFE

-561 VYELKVPLISDVLEP
+561 GYELKVPLNSNTLGTEHLEQ
-576 HDLEK
+576 
-581 VWDAFHKQH
+581 VWDAFHRQH
-590 KQEYGHNFSSA
+590 KQEYGHNFLSA

-608 KLKAHLKNEDP
+608 KLKAHIISENSSGALSFENSTDETVSRLKLPNTNVE
-619 YKKLNFES
+619 
-627 SVSKNPSNSDL
+627 
-638 TKKKVTFSSQGLPQS
+638 FSIDGKPQS
-653 FETELIDRNTLEV
+653 FETEIIDRKTLA
-666 GSQKVGPN
+666 GGAQKAGPN
-674 VVYQEDSTTVVPP
+674 VIYQEDSTIVVPP
-687 GWSMSVD
+687 GWTMSVD

-704 DVNNE
+704 DNNNE

>member
-1 MLTLYLWEKEKK
+1 M
-13 LYSIGIDVGGTF
+13 YSIGIDVGGTF
-25 TDFFCL
+25 TDFFCFN
-31 DHSNQKSYVYK
+31 HSNQQTFVYK
-42 TASTPTDP
+42 IASTPEDP
-50 SKAVCDGL
+50 SEAVCAGL
-58 ETLLKKY
+58 EALLTKY
-65 LIKPSEVST
+65 SIKPTEVST

-117 SIGQEIPWQDRS
+117 SIGQEIPWQNRP
-129 LIERKFRRTVTCRLD
+129 LIERKFRKTIACRFD
-144 SSGNEIT
+144 SSGNEII
-151 PLDESGILDH
+151 PLDETSVLDH
-161 IQFFNEHNV
+161 VEFFKNNNV
-170 TSVLIAFLFSFRNN
+170 NSILIAFLFSYRNN
-184 AHENRVLELVKHSMP
+184 AHENHVLKIVKEQMP

-233 HYIDNLSSTLSK
+233 NYIYNLSHNLRK
-245 ICPDAEL
+245 ICPDSEL

-260 LATPEMIMRHP
+260 LATPEMIMQHP

-288 LASQKGMK
+288 LASKKGMK

-310 SIINDGQLNE
+310 SIINHGKLNE

-350 ARVDFGGGFKVG
+350 AKVDAGGGFKVG

-373 CYNLGGSTPTV
+373 CYNIGGSKPTV

-400 DGRMTLNTKMAEKS
+400 DGRMTLDTQMAEKS
-414 LEGVSSILGSTIN
+414 LEKVSTTLGSTIN
-427 QTALGTVS
+427 QTALGTIS

-468 PLQAVGVAEILGIN
+468 PLQAVGVAEILGIK

-515 TKFNLSILN
+515 TQFNLSFLNETLN
-524 EMLSEMKRD
+524 EMKDE

-541 KANTKLICFE
+541 KADTKLISFE

-561 VYELKVPLISDVLEP
+561 GYELKVSLNSDIIKPEHLEQ
-576 HDLEK
+576 
-581 VWDAFHKQH
+581 VWNDFHEQH
-590 KQEYGHNFSSA
+590 KQEYGHSFTSA

-608 KLKAHLKNEDP
+608 KLKAHIKKEKP
-619 YKKLNFES
+619 YEELSFES
-627 SVSKNPSNSDL
+627 SFDETVSRLNLPNA
-638 TKKKVTFSSQGLPQS
+638 KVEFNIDGKSQSL
-653 FETELIDRNTLEV
+653 EAEIIDRRFLAEGTH
-666 GSQKVGPN
+666 KVGPTII
-674 VVYQEDSTTVVPP
+674 YQEDSTTVAPP
-687 GWSMSVD
+687 GWKMSVD

-704 DVNNE
+704 DNRNE

>member
-1 MLTLYLWEKEKK
+1 M
-13 LYSIGIDVGGTF
+13 YSIGIDVGGTF
-25 TDFFCL
+25 TDFFCFN
-31 DHSNQKSYVYK
+31 HSNQQTFVYK
-42 TASTPTDP
+42 IASTPEDP
-50 SKAVCDGL
+50 SEAVCAGL
-58 ETLLKKY
+58 EALLTKY
-65 LIKPSEVST
+65 SIKPTEVST

-117 SIGQEIPWQDRS
+117 SIGQEIPWQNRP
-129 LIERKFRRTVTCRLD
+129 LIERKFRKTIACRFD
-144 SSGNEIT
+144 SSGNEII
-151 PLDESGILDH
+151 PLDETSVLDH
-161 IQFFNEHNV
+161 VEFFKNNNV
-170 TSVLIAFLFSFRNN
+170 NSILIAFLFSYRNN
-184 AHENRVLELVKHSMP
+184 AHENHVLKIVKEQMP

-233 HYIDNLSSTLSK
+233 NYIYNLSHNLRK
-245 ICPDAEL
+245 ICPDSEL

-260 LATPEMIMRHP
+260 LATPEMIMQHP

-288 LASQKGMK
+288 LASKKGMK

-310 SIINDGQLNE
+310 SIINHGKLNE

-350 ARVDFGGGFKVG
+350 AKVDAGGGFKVG

-373 CYNLGGSTPTV
+373 CYNIGGSKPTV

-400 DGRMTLNTKMAEKS
+400 DGRMTLDTHMAEKS
-414 LEGVSSILGSTIN
+414 LEKVSTTLGSTIN
-427 QTALGTVS
+427 QTALGTIS

-468 PLQAVGVAEILGIN
+468 PLQAVGVAEILGIK

-515 TKFNLSILN
+515 TQFNLSFLNETLN
-524 EMLSEMKRD
+524 EMKDE

-541 KANTKLICFE
+541 KADTKLISFE

-561 VYELKVPLISDVLEP
+561 GYELKVPLNSDIIKPEHLEQ
-576 HDLEK
+576 
-581 VWDAFHKQH
+581 VWNDFHEQH
-590 KQEYGHNFSSA
+590 KQEYGHSFTSA

-608 KLKAHLKNEDP
+608 KLKAHIKKEKP
-619 YKKLNFES
+619 YEELSFES
-627 SVSKNPSNSDL
+627 SFDETVSRLNLPNA
-638 TKKKVTFSSQGLPQS
+638 KVEFNIDGKSQS
-653 FETELIDRNTLEV
+653 CETEIIDRRFLAEGTH
-666 GSQKVGPN
+666 KVGPTII
-674 VVYQEDSTTVVPP
+674 YQEDSTTVAPP
-687 GWSMSVD
+687 GWKMSVD

-704 DVNNE
+704 DNRNE

>member
-1 MLTLYLWEKEKK
+1 MVHYTFIKRKKK

-25 TDFFCL
+25 TDFFCF
-31 DHSNQKSYVYK
+31 DHSDQKTFVYK
-42 TASTPTDP
+42 TASTPDDP
-50 SKAVCDGL
+50 SKAVCAGL
-58 ETLLKKY
+58 EALLTKY
-65 LIKPSEVST
+65 SIKATDVST

-117 SIGQEIPWQDRS
+117 SIGQEIPWQNRA
-129 LIERKFRRTVTCRLD
+129 LIERKFRKTVNCRLD

-151 PLDESGILDH
+151 PLDEKSILAH
-161 IQFFNEHNV
+161 LEFFEENNV
-170 TSVLIAFLFSFRNN
+170 NSVLIAFLFSYRNN
-184 AHENRVLELVKHSMP
+184 AHERRVSELVRDQMP
-199 SAFVTTSSSVSPQFR
+199 NAFVTTSSSVSPQFR

-233 HYIDNLSSTLSK
+233 GYIDNLSLTLKK
-245 ICPDAEL
+245 ICQNAEL

-288 LASQKGMK
+288 LASKKKMK

-320 VSSRNASIAG
+320 VSSRNASISG

-350 ARVDFGGGFKVG
+350 ARVDAGGGFKVG

-373 CYNLGGSTPTV
+373 CYNLGGSKPTV

-400 DGRMTLNTKMAEKS
+400 DGRMTLDSQVAETS
-414 LEGVSSILGSTIN
+414 LKEVSSTLGSNIN
-427 QTALGTVS
+427 QTALGTIS

-482 EVIIPQNPGIMCAF
+482 EVIVPQTPGIMCAF

-502 IEYHSVRT
+502 VEYHSVKT

-515 TKFNLSILN
+515 TQFNLSTLN
-524 EMLSEMKRD
+524 ETLSEMKSY
-533 LISIFERD
+533 LTSIFERD
-541 KANTKLICFE
+541 KADTKLICFE

-561 VYELKVPLISDVLEP
+561 GYELKVPLNSDVLKLE
-576 HDLEK
+576 DLEQ

-590 KQEYGHNFSSA
+590 KQEYGHNFLSA

-608 KLKAHLKNEDP
+608 KLKAQI
-619 YKKLNFES
+619 KKENSSDEFSFENSIDETVSRLNLP
-627 SVSKNPSNSDL
+627 N
-638 TKKKVTFSSQGLPQS
+638 TKVEFSIDGKPQS
-653 FETELIDRNTLEV
+653 FETEIIDRKTLT
-666 GSQKVGPN
+666 GGTQKAGPN
-674 VVYQEDSTTVVPP
+674 VIYQEDSTTVVPP
-687 GWSMSVD
+687 GWTMSVD
-694 DDLTLRLKKL
+694 DDLTLRLRKL
-704 DVNNE
+704 DNNNE

>member
-1 MLTLYLWEKEKK
+1 M
-13 LYSIGIDVGGTF
+13 YSIGIDVGGTF
-25 TDFFCL
+25 TDFFCF
-31 DHSNQKSYVYK
+31 DHSNQQTFVYK
-42 TASTPTDP
+42 IASTPDDP
-50 SKAVCDGL
+50 SQAVCTGL
-58 ETLLKKY
+58 EALLTKY
-65 LIKPSEVST
+65 SIKPTEVST

-117 SIGQEIPWQDRS
+117 SIGQEIPWQNRA
-129 LIERKFRRTVTCRLD
+129 LIERKFRKTIDCRLD
-144 SSGNEIT
+144 SSGNEII
-151 PLDESGILDH
+151 PLNETSILDH
-161 IQFFNEHNV
+161 LEFFKNNNV
-170 TSVLIAFLFSFRNN
+170 NSILIAFLFSFRNN
-184 AHENRVLELVKHSMP
+184 THENHVLKIVKEQMP
-199 SAFVTTSSSVSPQFR
+199 STFVTTSSSVSPQFR

-233 HYIDNLSSTLSK
+233 NYIDNLSYNLRK
-245 ICPDAEL
+245 ICPESEL

-260 LATPEMIMRHP
+260 LATPEMIMEHP

-288 LASQKGMK
+288 LASKKGMK

-310 SIINDGQLNE
+310 SIINNGQLNE

-350 ARVDFGGGFKVG
+350 AKVDAGGGFKVG

-373 CYNLGGSTPTV
+373 CYNLGGSKPTV

-400 DGRMTLNTKMAEKS
+400 DGRMTLDTQMAEKS
-414 LEGVSSILGSTIN
+414 LEKVSSTLGSTIN
-427 QTALGTVS
+427 QTALGTIS

-468 PLQAVGVAEILGIN
+468 PLQAVGVAEILGIK

-515 TKFNLSILN
+515 TQFNLSFLN
-524 EMLSEMKRD
+524 ETLTEMKDD

-541 KANTKLICFE
+541 KADTKLISFE

-561 VYELKVPLISDVLEP
+561 GYELKVPLNSDMLKPEHLE
-576 HDLEK
+576 E

-590 KQEYGHNFSSA
+590 KQEYGHNFTSA

-608 KLKAHLKNEDP
+608 KLKAHIKKENP
-619 YKKLNFES
+619 YEELSFES
-627 SVSKNPSNSDL
+627 SFDEYSGRSDL
-638 TKKKVTFSSQGLPQS
+638 TMKEVEFSVEGKPQR
-653 FETELIDRNTLEV
+653 FDTEIIRRNNLA
-666 GSQKVGPN
+666 GGIQKMGPN
-674 VVYQEDSTTVVPP
+674 VVYQQDSTTVVPP
-687 GWSMSVD
+687 GWTMSVD
-694 DDLTLRLKKL
+694 DDLSLRLRKL
-704 DVNNE
+704 DNNNE